1 MNLVYQQQQKL
12 ENENQMILENKNIWF
27 GCVFGGLSLRNHMVC
42 KSKTMLRG
50 DIFIRQTITQIQ

>member
-12 ENENQMILENKNIWF
+12 ENENQMILENKN
-27 GCVFGGLSLRNHMVC
+27 MVC
-42 KSKTMLRG
+42 LCVLGTLTEESYGVQKQNHAAHG